1 MIREVSYED
10 LQYIYDLGKE
20 LDPKYADLY
29 DLRKVLADKN
39 QKIYGYYKNNIILGF
54 IHLTISFEEADII
67 DINIQKDFRNQGLGS
82 SMINYALCTN
92 NLKKLN
98 LEVRENNINAI
109 KFYEKLGFVKVR
121 TIKNYYGNEN
131 AFFMIKVL

>member
-1 MIREVSYED
+1 MVREVSYED
-10 LQYIYDLGKE
+10 LQSIYDLGKE
-20 LDPKYADLY
+20 LNPNYTVLY
-29 DLRKVLADKN
+29 DLKTVLADKN
-39 QKIYGYYKNNIILGF
+39 QKIYGYYKNNTIVGF
-54 IHLTISFEEADII
+54 IHLTISFDEADIV
-67 DINIQKDFRNQGLGS
+67 DIIIQKKFRNQGLGS
-82 SMINYALCTN
+82 SLIDYAICAN

-121 TIKNYYGNEN
+121 TIKNYYGDEN

>member
-1 MIREVSYED
+1 MVREVSYED

-20 LDPKYADLY
+20 LNSKYAVLY
-29 DLRKVLADKN
+29 DLKTVLADKN
-39 QKIYGYYKNNIILGF
+39 QKIYGYYKNTTIIGF
-54 IHLTISFEEADII
+54 IHLIISFDEADIV
-67 DINIQKDFRNQGLGS
+67 DIIIKNEFRNQGLGS
-82 SMINYALCTN
+82 SLINYAICAN

>member
-1 MIREVSYED
+1 
-10 LQYIYDLGKE
+10 
-20 LDPKYADLY
+20 
-29 DLRKVLADKN
+29 
-39 QKIYGYYKNNIILGF
+39 
-54 IHLTISFEEADII
+54 
-67 DINIQKDFRNQGLGS
+67 
-82 SMINYALCTN
+82 MINYALCTN

>member
-1 MIREVSYED
+1 M
-10 LQYIYDLGKE
+10 
-20 LDPKYADLY
+20 
-29 DLRKVLADKN
+29 LADKN

-54 IHLTISFEEADII
+54 IHLTISFDEADIV